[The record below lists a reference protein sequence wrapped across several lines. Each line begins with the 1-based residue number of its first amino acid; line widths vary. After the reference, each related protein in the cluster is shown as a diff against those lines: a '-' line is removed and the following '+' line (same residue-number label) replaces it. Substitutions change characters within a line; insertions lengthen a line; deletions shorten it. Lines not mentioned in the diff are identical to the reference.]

1 MTAAARPIYEI
12 RFRSRRVTRELD
24 SLSQADYRRVSV
36 AIQHLASEP
45 RPAGTARL
53 EDNIYRI
60 RVGRYRVIY
69 SVDDNQ
75 RLVEIGG
82 IRRRSERTYRRVR
95 DLFSR

>member
-1 MTAAARPIYEI
+1 MSAAAKPIYEI

-45 RPAGTARL
+45 RPAGAAQL
-53 EDNIYRI
+53 EDDIFRI
-60 RVGRYRVIY
+60 RIGRYRVIY
-69 SVDDNQ
+69 SVDDDL

-82 IRRRSERTYRRVR
+82 VRRRSETTYRRVR
-95 DLFSR
+95 DLFAR